1 MDLSRGWVEGLAVWG
16 AGFPDVVS
24 AVLKTLFAGD
34 FSLNISSS
42 L

>member
-24 AVLKTLFAGD
+24 AVLKRYLQVI
-34 FSLNISSS
+34 SL
-42 L
+42 